1 MMQSNYVKK
10 IKNKSAKQGSMI
22 KEHNY
27 SLRFILLAI
36 TMDVPKTKIYID
48 TSILEST
55 NMDQRE

>member
-36 TMDVPKTKIYID
+36 TMDVPKT
-48 TSILEST
+48 ILEST
-55 NMDQRE
+55 NMDRRE